1 MDSDLAEAIDA
12 LRDSFRQ
19 RKLKAV
25 FRQGDEAA
33 VRALG
38 KRLGLPHRYTEF
50 LKAADPAD
58 VETATPTERL
68 RLIPAD
74 ALEKEQ
80 LGYGR
85 GDATTPAR
93 NGWRPGWIVIG
104 HSALLGDPY
113 FLDTTRIDAEGDCP
127 VMTAMNG
134 AELKPTLCAS
144 NFACFIR
151 ILATAMDVARGF
163 APNVADPDDEYI
175 FREALAP
182 GLRAVDPAAARA
194 RHWT

>member
-1 MDSDLAEAIDA
+1 
-12 LRDSFRQ
+12 
-19 RKLKAV
+19 
-25 FRQGDEAA
+25 
-33 VRALG
+33 
-38 KRLGLPHRYTEF
+38 
-50 LKAADPAD
+50 
-58 VETATPTERL
+58 
-68 RLIPAD
+68 
-74 ALEKEQ
+74 
-80 LGYGR
+80 
-85 GDATTPAR
+85 
-93 NGWRPGWIVIG
+93 
-104 HSALLGDPY
+104 
-113 FLDTTRIDAEGDCP
+113 
-127 VMTAMNG
+127 MTAMNG